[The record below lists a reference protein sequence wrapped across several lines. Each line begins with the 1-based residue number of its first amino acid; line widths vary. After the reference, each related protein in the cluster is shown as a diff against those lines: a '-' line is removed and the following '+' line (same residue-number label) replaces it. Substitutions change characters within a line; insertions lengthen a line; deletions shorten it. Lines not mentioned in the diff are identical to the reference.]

1 MKTFR
6 RYLNRNSIGA
16 ASVFS
21 ALVAG
26 AGFSFLFNVLLAR
39 VIGASGVGLYFIS
52 TTIIDIGATV
62 SRLGMESAVLR
73 FTAITNTQGDRAGLA
88 ALYRR
93 SLGLAVGA
101 AIIIA
106 IPAWL
111 IVSLIGLGGNRA
123 GELQA
128 MLPLVVLSF
137 APVAVRAIQAEFYK
151 GIGAPGTGTLIHSM
165 LPPLVLLIGGV
176 VLWYL
181 AAIDFQAVMI
191 TYVVVAF
198 ACMLVGF
205 VLWSRRR
212 PGIWRQQGAFDIRLL
227 LRTSMPLLFVSFG
240 YLAMNWTDILA
251 LGSYA
256 DPSEVGFYGVAR
268 RLTILTTTFV
278 MASVNSVAGPQF
290 AALHAQ
296 HDDAALARLARQ
308 CTFSMLAATLPVILA
323 LLIFPEIVLG
333 FFGPQ
338 FEQGAWPLRIL
349 ALGQLVMIAIGPVET
364 LLIMTGHGK
373 QMRNIIGATAVAN
386 VIGNLV
392 LVPSYGAVGAA
403 SSTAFCLA
411 AMDVACLLMVRKKLN
426 ITTWSARVRRPDGER
441 HSAAAP

>member
-16 ASVFS
+16 VSVFA

-52 TTIIDIGATV
+52 TTIVDIGATV
-62 SRLGMESAVLR
+62 SRLGLESTVLR
-73 FTAITNTQGDRAGLA
+73 FTAIANHQGDRASLA
-88 ALYRR
+88 ALYRK

-101 AIIIA
+101 ALIIA
-106 IPAWL
+106 VPAWF
-111 IVSLIGLGGNRA
+111 IVSTIGLGGNRA
-123 GELQA
+123 GELRA

-151 GIGAPGTGTLIHSM
+151 GIGAPGTGALVHSM
-165 LPPLVLLIGGV
+165 LPPFVLLIGGMI
-176 VLWYL
+176 LWRV
-181 AAIDFQAVMI
+181 AAIDFQDVVLIYVAVTFAAMI
-191 TYVVVAF
+191 VGLVA
-198 ACMLVGF
+198 
-205 VLWSRRR
+205 WSRRM
-212 PGIWRQQGAFDIRLL
+212 PGIWRQHGAFDTRLL
-227 LRTSMPLLFVSFG
+227 LRTSLPLLFVSFG
-240 YLAMNWTDILA
+240 YLAMNWTDILV

-296 HDDAALARLARQ
+296 RNDAELARFVRQ
-308 CTFSMLAATLPVILA
+308 CTFWMLAATLPVILA

-333 FFGPQ
+333 LFGPQ

-349 ALGQLVMIAIGPVET
+349 ALGQLIMIGIGPVET
-364 LLIMTGHGK
+364 LLIMTGHEK
-373 QMRNIIGATAVAN
+373 LMRNIIGATAVAN
-386 VIGNLV
+386 VIGNLL
-392 LVPSYGAVGAA
+392 LVPLYGAVGAA

-411 AMDVACLLMVRKKLN
+411 AMDIACLLMVRRKLN

-441 HSAAAP
+441 PSPAAP

>member
-1 MKTFR
+1 MKTLR

-39 VIGASGVGLYFIS
+39 MIGASGVGLYFIS
-52 TTIIDIGATV
+52 TTIVDIGATV
-62 SRLGMESAVLR
+62 SRLGMESAALR
-73 FTAITNTQGDRAGLA
+73 FTAIANTQGDRASLA

-101 AIIIA
+101 AIVIA

-128 MLPLVVLSF
+128 MFPLVVLSF

-151 GIGAPGTGTLIHSM
+151 GIGAPGIGQLFHSA
-165 LPPLVLLIGGV
+165 LPPILLLIGGTI
-176 VLWYL
+176 LWHIS
-181 AAIDFQAVMI
+181 AIDFQD
-191 TYVVVAF
+191 VVLAYIAVAF
-198 ACMLVGF
+198 AAMIAALAA
-205 VLWSRRR
+205 WSRRM
-212 PGIWRQQGAFDIRLL
+212 PGIWRQQGTFDTRLL
-227 LRTSMPLLFVSFG
+227 LRTSLPLLLVSFG
-240 YLAMNWTDILA
+240 YLAMNWTDILV

-290 AALHAQ
+290 ATLHAQ
-296 HDDAALARLARQ
+296 HNDAALARLARQ
-308 CTFSMLAATLPVILA
+308 CTFSMLAATLPVISA
-323 LLIFPEIVLG
+323 LLIFPGIVLG

-373 QMRNIIGATAVAN
+373 QMRNIIGATAIAN
-386 VIGNLV
+386 VVGNLL
-392 LVPSYGAVGAA
+392 LVPLYGAIGAA
-403 SSTAFCLA
+403 CSTAFCLA
-411 AMDVACLLMVRKKLN
+411 AMDVACLLMVRNKLK
-426 ITTWSARVRRPDGER
+426 ITTWGARV
-441 HSAAAP
+441 

>member
-39 VIGASGVGLYFIS
+39 MIGASGVGLYFIS
-52 TTIIDIGATV
+52 TTIVDIGATV
-62 SRLGMESAVLR
+62 SRLGLESTVLR
-73 FTAITNTQGDRAGLA
+73 FTAIANDKGDRASLA
-88 ALYRR
+88 ALYRK

-111 IVSLIGLGGNRA
+111 IVSMIGLGGNRA

-128 MLPLVVLSF
+128 MLPLLVLSF

-151 GIGAPGTGTLIHSM
+151 GIGAPGTGALFHSA

-176 VLWYL
+176 VLWRV
-181 AAIDFQAVMI
+181 AAIDFQDVVLAYI
-191 TYVVVAF
+191 VVAF
-198 ACMLVGF
+198 AAMIVA
-205 VLWSRRR
+205 VAAWSRRM
-212 PGIWRQQGAFDIRLL
+212 PGIWRQQGTFDTRLL
-227 LRTSMPLLFVSFG
+227 LRTSLPLLLVSFG
-240 YLAMNWTDILA
+240 YLAMNWTDILV
-251 LGSYA
+251 LGGYA

-296 HDDAALARLARQ
+296 RNDAALARLARQ

-333 FFGPQ
+333 LFGPQ

-349 ALGQLVMIAIGPVET
+349 ALGQLIMIAIGPVET

-373 QMRNIIGATAVAN
+373 QMRNIIGATAIAN
-386 VIGNLV
+386 VIGNLL
-392 LVPSYGAVGAA
+392 LVPSYGAIGAA
-403 SSTAFCLA
+403 CSTAFCLA
-411 AMDVACLLMVRKKLN
+411 SMDVACLLMVRRKLN
-426 ITTWSARVRRPDGER
+426 ITTWSTKAPRPTGDK
-441 HSAAAP
+441 

>member
-39 VIGASGVGLYFIS
+39 MIGASGVGLYFIS
-52 TTIIDIGATV
+52 TTIVDIGATV
-62 SRLGMESAVLR
+62 SRLGLESTVLR
-73 FTAITNTQGDRAGLA
+73 FTAIANDKGDRASLA
-88 ALYRR
+88 ALYRK
-93 SLGLAVGA
+93 SLGLAIGA

-111 IVSLIGLGGNRA
+111 IVSMIGLGGNRA
-123 GELQA
+123 GELRA

-151 GIGAPGTGTLIHSM
+151 GIGAPGIGALFHSA
-165 LPPLVLLIGGV
+165 LPPLVLLMGGT
-176 VLWYL
+176 VLWHVS
-181 AAIDFQAVMI
+181 AIDFQDVVLA
-191 TYVVVAF
+191 YVAVAF
-198 ACMLVGF
+198 AAMIAALAA
-205 VLWSRRR
+205 WSRRM
-212 PGIWRQQGAFDIRLL
+212 PGIWRQQGSFDTQLL
-227 LRTSMPLLFVSFG
+227 LRTSLPLLLVSFG
-240 YLAMNWTDILA
+240 YLAMNWTDILV
-251 LGSYA
+251 LGGYA

-296 HDDAALARLARQ
+296 HNDAALARLARQ

-333 FFGPQ
+333 LFGPQ

-349 ALGQLVMIAIGPVET
+349 ALGQLIMVCIGPVET

-373 QMRNIIGATAVAN
+373 QMRNIIGATAIAN
-386 VIGNLV
+386 VIGNLL
-392 LVPSYGAVGAA
+392 LVPSYGAIGAA
-403 SSTAFCLA
+403 SSTSACLIG
-411 AMDVACLLMVRKKLN
+411 MEIACLLMVRRKLN
-426 ITTWSARVRRPDGER
+426 ITTWSANALRPTG
-441 HSAAAP
+441 HK

>member
-1 MKTFR
+1 MKTYR

-52 TTIIDIGATV
+52 TTIVDIGATV

-73 FTAITNTQGDRAGLA
+73 FTAIANARGDRASLA
-88 ALYRR
+88 ALFRK

-101 AIIIA
+101 AVVIA

-111 IVSLIGLGGNRA
+111 IVSMTGLGGNRA
-123 GELQA
+123 GELRT

-151 GIGAPGTGTLIHSM
+151 GIGAPGIGQLFHSA
-165 LPPLVLLIGGV
+165 LPPFLLLIGGMI
-176 VLWYL
+176 LWHIS
-181 AAIDFQAVMI
+181 AIDFQDVVLAYIAVAVAVMI
-191 TYVVVAF
+191 A
-198 ACMLVGF
+198 ALAA
-205 VLWSRRR
+205 WSRRM
-212 PGIWRQQGAFDIRLL
+212 PGIWRQQGTFDTRLL
-227 LRTSMPLLFVSFG
+227 LRTSLPLLLVSFG
-240 YLAMNWTDILA
+240 YLAMNWTDILV
-251 LGSYA
+251 LGGYA

-296 HDDAALARLARQ
+296 RNDAALARLARQ

-323 LLIFPEIVLG
+323 LLIFPETILG
-333 FFGPQ
+333 LFGPQ

-349 ALGQLVMIAIGPVET
+349 ALGQLIMIGIGPVET

-373 QMRNIIGATAVAN
+373 QMRDIVGATAIAN
-386 VIGNLV
+386 IVGNLL
-392 LVPSYGAVGAA
+392 LVPLYGAIGAA
-403 SSTAFCLA
+403 SSTSACLTG
-411 AMDVACLLMVRKKLN
+411 MEIACLLMVRRKLN
-426 ITTWSARVRRPDGER
+426 ITTWSAKV
-441 HSAAAP
+441 S

>member
-1 MKTFR
+1 MKTLR

-39 VIGASGVGLYFIS
+39 LIGASGVGLYFIS
-52 TTIIDIGATV
+52 TTIVDIGATV

-73 FTAITNTQGDRAGLA
+73 FTAIANTQGDQASLA

-101 AIIIA
+101 AIVIA

-151 GIGAPGTGTLIHSM
+151 GIGAPGIGQLFHSA
-165 LPPLVLLIGGV
+165 LPPILLLIGGTI
-176 VLWYL
+176 LWHIS
-181 AAIDFQAVMI
+181 AIDFQD
-191 TYVVVAF
+191 VVLAYIAVAF
-198 ACMLVGF
+198 AAMIAALAA
-205 VLWSRRR
+205 WSRRM
-212 PGIWRQQGAFDIRLL
+212 PGSWRQQGTFDTRLL
-227 LRTSMPLLFVSFG
+227 LRTSLPLLLVSFG
-240 YLAMNWTDILA
+240 YLAMNWTDILV

-290 AALHAQ
+290 ATLHAQ
-296 HDDAALARLARQ
+296 HNDAALARLARQ

-323 LLIFPEIVLG
+323 LVIFPGIVLG

-338 FEQGAWPLRIL
+338 FEQGTWPLRIL

-373 QMRNIIGATAVAN
+373 QMRNIIGATAIAN
-386 VIGNLV
+386 VVGNLL
-392 LVPSYGAVGAA
+392 LVPLYGAIGAA
-403 SSTAFCLA
+403 CSTAFCLA
-411 AMDVACLLMVRKKLN
+411 AMDVACLLMVRNKLK
-426 ITTWSARVRRPDGER
+426 ITTWGARV
-441 HSAAAP
+441 

>member
-1 MKTFR
+1 MKTLR

-26 AGFSFLFNVLLAR
+26 AAFSFLFNVLLAR
-39 VIGASGVGLYFIS
+39 LIGASGVGLYFIS
-52 TTIIDIGATV
+52 TTIVDIGATV

-73 FTAITNTQGDRAGLA
+73 FTAIANTQGDRASLA

-101 AIIIA
+101 AIVIA

-137 APVAVRAIQAEFYK
+137 ALVAVRAIQAEFYK
-151 GIGAPGTGTLIHSM
+151 GIGAPGIGQLFHSA
-165 LPPLVLLIGGV
+165 LPPILLLIGGTILWHISAINFQDV
-176 VLWYL
+176 VLAYI
-181 AAIDFQAVMI
+181 A
-191 TYVVVAF
+191 VAF
-198 ACMLVGF
+198 AAMIAALAAWTG
-205 VLWSRRR
+205 RM
-212 PGIWRQQGAFDIRLL
+212 PGIWRQQGTFDTRLL
-227 LRTSMPLLFVSFG
+227 LRTSLPLLLVSFG
-240 YLAMNWTDILA
+240 YLAMNWTDILV

-290 AALHAQ
+290 ATLHAQ
-296 HDDAALARLARQ
+296 HNDAALARLARQ

-323 LLIFPEIVLG
+323 LLIFPEIVLR

-373 QMRNIIGATAVAN
+373 QMRNIVGATAIAN
-386 VIGNLV
+386 VIGNLM
-392 LVPSYGAVGAA
+392 LVPSYGAIGAA
-403 SSTAFCLA
+403 SSTSAC
-411 AMDVACLLMVRKKLN
+411 MIGMEIACLLMVRRKLN
-426 ITTWSARVRRPDGER
+426 ITTWSAKTLRPTGDK
-441 HSAAAP
+441 